1 VGEHRGERPRM
12 PPAWRVAA
20 PLIAAAVA
28 GASGLL
34 LRRLEV
40 VGPSMQPTLVPGDR
54 LLAVRLPA
62 AWPLG
67 PGDLVV
73 LHDPR
78 LPRGDAPPVVKRV
91 VGVGAGRRGVV
102 VEGDN
107 PAASTDSRTYG
118 PVDRRQVV
126 GRVLYRYGPAGR
138 TGWLLGRAGVRT
150 V

>member
-1 VGEHRGERPRM
+1 LAAAV
-12 PPAWRVAA
+12 VAA
-20 PLIAAAVA
+20 AVVA
-28 GASGLL
+28 GASGFL

-40 VGPSMQPTLVPGDR
+40 VGPSMQPTLRPGDR

-62 AWPLG
+62 AWPLRR
-67 PGDLVV
+67 GDLVV

-78 LPRGDAPPVVKRV
+78 HGAAAPPVVKRV
-91 VGVGAGRRGVV
+91 VGVDGRRRQ
-102 VEGDN
+102 VEVAGDN

-126 GRVLYRYGPAGR
+126 GRVLYRYGPPGR
-138 TGWLLGRAGVRT
+138 TGWLVGAGGVRA